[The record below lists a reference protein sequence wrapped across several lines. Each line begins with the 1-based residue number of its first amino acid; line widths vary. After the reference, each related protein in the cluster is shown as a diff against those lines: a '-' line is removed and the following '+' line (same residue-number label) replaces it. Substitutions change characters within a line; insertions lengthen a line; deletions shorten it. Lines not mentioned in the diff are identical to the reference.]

1 MPRDSGAIVN
11 ITGAEDFL
19 SLTDTP
25 SSYSGEGEKTV
36 KVKATE
42 DGLEFVEMDGVV
54 DISCK
59 VTKSASQS
67 IPNATLT
74 AITWNQESYDTD
86 GMHDTVTNNT
96 RVTFNTAGKYS
107 VLAQAEWEIAGG
119 VFRFLEIRKNGGGGI
134 ARVRSAQVGAT
145 ENVVPYV
152 GEFQVGDYIE
162 LCVYHDAGGNIDFE
176 SGTGVM
182 DTYLEAHKIN

>member
-1 MPRDSGAIVN
+1 MPRSVAPG
-11 ITGAEDFL
+11 G
-19 SLTDTP
+19 
-25 SSYSGEGEKTV
+25 
-36 KVKATE
+36 
-42 DGLEFVEMDGVV
+42 

-59 VTKSASQS
+59 ITKSASQS

-96 RVTFNTAGKYS
+96 RVTFNTTGKYS

-119 VFRFLEIRKNGGGGI
+119 VFRFLEIMKNGSGGI
-134 ARVRSAQVGAT
+134 ARVRYGAEGAS
-145 ENVVPYV
+145 ENIVPYV

-162 LCVYHDAGGNIDFE
+162 LCVYQDAGGNIDFE

-182 DTYLEAHKIN
+182 NTYLEVRKIN